1 MKRATKASC
10 TAAIVAATTL
20 AATILSATTGIAAD
34 AAATAK
40 PPLAIAKPESVG
52 MSSAGLAALKA
63 RMTQLVDSGQ
73 RAGIVYA
80 VARNGRLVALEAIGK
95 RDLERNLPM
104 EPDTA
109 FRIYSQSRQLT
120 GVATLGLLE
129 QGKLGLDDPVAKY
142 IPEIARMR
150 VLRPGST
157 TETEPQK
164 QPMTVRHVFTYTAG
178 LGYAPDWP
186 KELGVKQ
193 GDILPLEGT
202 IADGMRNLARL
213 PLLTQPGAKWRY
225 GFSGDLLGRIA
236 EVASGQPLDAFL
248 QGRVFAPL
256 GMRHTGFWVSPQ
268 AVARGDLAKVYTP
281 GKDGKLV
288 DMSAQATPLSYYT
301 RPGTLFSGGGGLVST
316 VPDYLRFAQ
325 MLLDRGVLDGVRVL
339 KPETVDAMLTRQT
352 TAEQGDVY
360 WYAPDAFQTV
370 KGFGWGLSIGVR
382 PDDAGPGVPGLP
394 GEKGWAGLANT
405 LYFINTKERI
415 VAVAMAQY
423 VGPGASDLNMLFRDG
438 VYAAMLR

>member
-1 MKRATKASC
+1 MKRGTKAPAGAV
-10 TAAIVAATTL
+10 TML
-20 AATILSATTGIAAD
+20 AATLVAASPAGAASLEKAT
-34 AAATAK
+34 
-40 PPLAIAKPESVG
+40 PESVG

-63 RMTQLVDSGQ
+63 RMSKFVDSGQ

-80 VARNGRLVALEAIGK
+80 VARNGKLVALEALGK

-120 GVATLGLLE
+120 GVATLTLVE
-129 QGKLGLDDPVAKY
+129 QGKLRLEDPVAKY
-142 IPEIARMR
+142 IPEIGGMR

-157 TETEPQK
+157 TETEPQR
-164 QPMTVRHVFTYTAG
+164 QPMSVLHLFTYTAG
-178 LGYAPDWP
+178 LGYVPDWP
-186 KELGVKQ
+186 KQLNVRQ
-193 GDILPLEGT
+193 SDILPLDGT

-225 GFSGDLLGRIA
+225 GFSGDVLGRVA

-248 QGRVFAPL
+248 QSRVFAPL
-256 GMRHTGFWVSPQ
+256 GMRRTGFWVSPE
-268 AVARGDLAKVYTP
+268 AAARGELAKVYTP

-288 DMSAQATPLSYYT
+288 DMSAQATPLSYFT

-325 MLLDRGVLDGVRVL
+325 MLLDRGELDGVRVL
-339 KPETVDAMLTRQT
+339 KPETVDRMLTRQT
-352 TAEQGDVY
+352 TAEQGNVY
-360 WYAPDAFQTV
+360 WYAPDAFPTV

-382 PDDAGPGVPGLP
+382 PDDAGPEVPGRP

-405 LYFINTKERI
+405 LYFINTRERI
-415 VAVAMAQY
+415 VAVAMSQY
-423 VGPGASDLNMLFRDG
+423 VGPQAGDLNNEFRDA
-438 VYAAMLR
+438 VYAAMR